1 MSQLTQRL
9 ADIKY
14 SQQREFGSK
23 ACNLAVIASEI
34 RKTPLGFC
42 LNSSAYINALH
53 SAGVLKEIEELATE
67 VQDKDLV
74 LINEVSM
81 KITNIIINLP
91 IPSKVEAA
99 LKQSYQDLVQERDGF
114 LVAVRSSATA
124 EDLPSASF
132 AGQLESYLNV
142 DTFSEVLLAIKK
154 CWASLWTPRAIHY
167 RYHKRIGQQ
176 KIGMAVIV
184 QEMIPA
190 QVAGVMFTANPITS
204 SRKEYYIEAVKGLGE
219 GLVLGEKNADRY
231 IVAKGELKITGKE
244 LLESEQYLDDFNI
257 IALADEGRKLDLIY
271 EEFQD
276 VEWAFHKG
284 KIYILQTRPITTLED
299 EEADRPPEE
308 QMTPIQ
314 REVWTNVNERFPEP
328 ILPIDGIIVK
338 LYYLSLFSAYSNLGF
353 KVPPVD
359 WHNVEKG
366 LFPELFTPPAI
377 KPKITRPLKYFELT
391 NFDITREWKQNEEL
405 FGKYLDLLKKERLKE
420 FPMEIIWEYLEDSL
434 KDFQR
439 ALTFRYAIYIQYQTL
454 YNTLTKILT
463 ILFGDEA
470 KAIQQDLVSGHPQV
484 TIEVNETL
492 TNLAFEAKNYPG
504 VFEIIDATPP
514 EKIQSVLNESQD
526 GLKYL
531 AKFLEFI
538 DKYGDRE
545 LSQGLGGLAVPT
557 WREKPQVVWGML
569 KGILR
574 SEINLIE
581 QQKVVQERRERA
593 EKRLEEV
600 TSKGIGR
607 MLRGRIYKLVEASKK
622 YNAFREDSH
631 FYLTQAMT
639 VFKQMFLTIGD
650 KLAVRGLLDDAQDIM
665 YLNYFELREVVV
677 AINNHQKVSKLEVS
691 EKIIFRKD
699 KQQKRRRKWLMR
711 NIEVEA
717 DAEGILKGIGAASGK
732 VTGVCRIITDPND
745 LARLRPGDILVAQ
758 YTNPAWTPVFS
769 FIEGLVVE
777 YGSTVS
783 HAAIIAREYG
793 LPAVM
798 GIKGITQIL
807 KDGDTITIDGSRGLI
822 KLINK

>member
-1 MSQLTQRL
+1 MSELTQWL

-23 ACNLAVIASEI
+23 ACNLGVIASQL
-34 RKTPLGFC
+34 RKTPPGFC
-42 LNSSAYINALH
+42 LNSLAYINAMH
-53 SAGVLKEIEELATE
+53 FAGVLKEIEDMATE
-67 VQDKDLV
+67 VQDKDLE
-74 LINEVSM
+74 LITEVS
-81 KITNIIINLP
+81 KTITNIIENIA
-91 IPSKVEAA
+91 ITSKVENV
-99 LKQSYQDLVQERDGF
+99 LKQYYHDLLQDRQGV

-142 DTFSEVLLAIKK
+142 DSFSEVLLAIKK

-176 KIGMAVIV
+176 RIGMAVIV

-190 QVAGVMFTANPITS
+190 QVAGVMFTANPITN

-219 GLVLGEKNADRY
+219 GLVLGEKSADRY
-231 IVAKGELKITGKE
+231 IVAKGELKITEKE
-244 LLESEQYLDDFNI
+244 LLEQEQYLDDFNI

-276 VEWAFHKG
+276 VEWAYYKG

-299 EEADRPPEE
+299 EEVNRLSEE
-308 QMTPIQ
+308 QMTNIQ

-328 ILPIDGIIVK
+328 VLPLDGIIAK
-338 LYYLSLFSAYSNLGF
+338 IYYLSLFSAYSNLGF

-359 WHNVEKG
+359 WHNVEQG
-366 LFPELFTPPAI
+366 LFPELFNPPAI
-377 KPKITRPLKYFELT
+377 KPKLTRPLKYFELT
-391 NFDITREWKQNEEL
+391 NFDITTEWKENEEL

-420 FPMEIIWEYLEDSL
+420 FPVEIIWEYLEDAL

-439 ALTFRYAIYIQYQTL
+439 ALTFRYALYIQYQTL
-454 YNTLTKILT
+454 YNTLTKVLT
-463 ILFGDEA
+463 FLLGDEG
-470 KAIQQDLVSGHPQV
+470 KSIQQEIVSGHPQI
-484 TIEVNETL
+484 TIEVNDTL
-492 TNLAFEAKNYPG
+492 TKLALEAGNYPG
-504 VFEIIDATPP
+504 VSEIIESTSP
-514 EKIQSVLNESQD
+514 EKIQLVLNESQA
-526 GLKYL
+526 GMKFL
-531 AKFLEFI
+531 AKFLDFI

-557 WREKPQVVWGML
+557 WREKPEVVWGML
-569 KGILR
+569 KGILV
-574 SEINLIE
+574 SKSNPME
-581 QQKVVQERRERA
+581 QQELVQKRRERA

-600 TSKGIGR
+600 TSRGIGK
-607 MLRGRIYKLVEASKK
+607 MMKGRIYKLIAASKK

-631 FYLTQAMT
+631 FFLTQAMS

-650 KLAVRGLLDDAQDIM
+650 KLVLRGLLNDAQDIM
-665 YLNYFELREVVV
+665 YFNYFELKELLL
-677 AINNHQKVSKLEVS
+677 AIYNHQKVAKLEIS
-691 EKIIFRKD
+691 EKIVFRKD

-717 DAEGILKGIGAASGK
+717 NGEGILKGIGAASGK
-732 VTGVCRIITDPND
+732 VTGVCRIITDPCD

-777 YGSTVS
+777 FGSTVS

-798 GIKGITQIL
+798 GVKGITHIL

-822 KLINK
+822 QKI